1 VTTTELTG
9 GTVPTTELSAVSD
22 RQVIGVAPDLRL
34 TGVRKLYPGSPE
46 VRAVDGI
53 DLEVAP
59 GEMFG
64 LLGPNGA
71 GKTTTVGMCTTRILP
86 TEGRIEVAGL
96 DVVAEPARVKRR
108 IGVVT
113 QANTLD
119 RSLTLHENLAL
130 HGRYFGWSARRSRAR
145 ADELLERFRLTE
157 RAGAFPAQIS
167 GGMAQRLQVAR
178 AIAHEPEVL
187 FLDEPTAGLDPQ
199 SRLALWEVVGELR
212 RDGLTVVLTTHYME
226 EADQLCD
233 RVAIVDHGRV
243 LVCDTPEL
251 LKAEHGSGMVI
262 DLHLTARA
270 DEQLL
275 ERLRTVAGVTEAEP
289 TTSGVRVLGRDT
301 EGLLARVVSVADH
314 AGLSDLSVTGAS
326 LEAVFI
332 ALTGRDLRE

>member
-1 VTTTELTG
+1 
-9 GTVPTTELSAVSD
+9 VPTTELRTAAD
-22 RQVIGVAPDLRL
+22 LRVAPPPAVLRL
-34 TGVRKLYPGSPE
+34 SGVHKVYPGTPE

-53 DLEVAP
+53 DLQVAA

-119 RSLTLHENLAL
+119 RSLTLHENLAM
-130 HGRYFGWSARRSRAR
+130 HCRYFGWSARRSRAR
-145 ADELLERFRLTE
+145 ADELLERFRLSE
-157 RAGAFPAQIS
+157 RAAAFPMQIS

-199 SRLALWEVVGELR
+199 SRLALWELVGELR
-212 RDGLTVVLTTHYME
+212 SDGLTVVLTTHYME

-243 LVCDTPEL
+243 LVCDTPER
-251 LKAEHGSGMVI
+251 LKAEHGAGAVV
-262 DLHLTARA
+262 DLHLTDRA
-270 DEQLL
+270 DDELL
-275 ERLRTVAGVTEAEP
+275 ARLRAVAGVTDADQTP
-289 TTSGVRVLGRDT
+289 DGVRVLARDT
-301 EGLLARVVSVADH
+301 DGLLARVVSVADH

-332 ALTGRDLRE
+332 SLTGRDLRE

>member
-1 VTTTELTG
+1 M
-9 GTVPTTELSAVSD
+9 PTTELSAATDVP
-22 RQVIGVAPDLRL
+22 VAASTAALRL
-34 TGVRKLYPGSPE
+34 AGVRKTYPGSPA
-46 VRAVDGI
+46 VRAVDGV
-53 DLEVAP
+53 DLAVSP

-96 DVVAEPARVKRR
+96 DVVAAPAQVKRR

-130 HGRYFGWSARRSRAR
+130 HCRYFGWSARRSRAR

-157 RAGAFPAQIS
+157 RAVAFPTQIS

-199 SRLALWEVVGELR
+199 SRLALWELVGELR
-212 RDGLTVVLTTHYME
+212 NDGLTVVLTTHYME

-233 RVAIVDHGRV
+233 RVAIIDHGRV
-243 LVCDTPEL
+243 LVCDTPER
-251 LKAEHGSGMVI
+251 LKAEHGAGRVV
-262 DLHLTARA
+262 DLHLA
-270 DEQLL
+270 EQPDDALL
-275 ERLRTVAGVTEAEP
+275 DRLRVISGVTDVERIA
-289 TTSGVRVLGRDT
+289 SGVRVLAQDT
-301 EGLLARVVSVADH
+301 DGLLARVVSVADH
-314 AGLSDLSVTGAS
+314 AGLSDLSVAGAS

>member
-1 VTTTELTG
+1 M
-9 GTVPTTELSAVSD
+9 PTTELSAASEP
-22 RQVIGVAPDLRL
+22 QLAAGTAALRL
-34 TGVRKLYPGSPE
+34 AGVHKTYPGSPE

-86 TEGRIEVAGL
+86 TQGRIEVAGL

-130 HGRYFGWSARRSRAR
+130 HCRYFGWSARRSRAR

-157 RAGAFPAQIS
+157 RADAFPTQIS

-178 AIAHEPEVL
+178 AIAHEPDVL

-199 SRLALWEVVGELR
+199 SRLALWELVGELR

-233 RVAIVDHGRV
+233 RVAIIDHGRV
-243 LVCDTPEL
+243 LVCDTPER
-251 LKAEHGSGMVI
+251 LKAEHGAGMVV
-262 DLHLTARA
+262 DLHLSAQA
-270 DEQLL
+270 DDALL
-275 ERLRTVAGVTEAEP
+275 DRLRAVTGVTDADRIA
-289 TTSGVRVLGRDT
+289 SGVRVLARDT
-301 EGLLARVVSVADH
+301 DGLLARVVSVADH

>member
-1 VTTTELTG
+1 M
-9 GTVPTTELSAVSD
+9 PTTELSALSEP
-22 RQVIGVAPDLRL
+22 QVAASTTALRL
-34 TGVRKLYPGSPE
+34 AGVHKIYPGSPE

-86 TEGRIEVAGL
+86 TQGRIEVAGL

-130 HGRYFGWSARRSRAR
+130 HCRYFGWSARRSRAR

-157 RAGAFPAQIS
+157 RADAFPMQIS

-178 AIAHEPEVL
+178 AIAHEPDVL

-199 SRLALWEVVGELR
+199 SRLALWELVGELR

-233 RVAIVDHGRV
+233 RVAIIDHGRV
-243 LVCDTPEL
+243 LVCDTPER
-251 LKAEHGSGMVI
+251 LKAEHGASMVV
-262 DLHLTARA
+262 DLHLSAQA
-270 DEQLL
+270 DDALL
-275 ERLRTVAGVTEAEP
+275 DRLLAVTGVTDADRIA
-289 TTSGVRVLGRDT
+289 SGVRVLARDT

>member
-1 VTTTELTG
+1 VSSTELR
-9 GTVPTTELSAVSD
+9 AVSEP
-22 RQVIGVAPDLRL
+22 QVAARPAALRL
-34 TGVRKLYPGSPE
+34 SGVRKVYPGSPE

-86 TEGRIEVAGL
+86 TEGRIEVGGL
-96 DVVAEPARVKRR
+96 DVVAEPPRVKRR

-113 QANTLD
+113 QSNTLD

-157 RAGAFPAQIS
+157 RADAFPTQIS

-178 AIAHEPEVL
+178 AIAHEPQVL

-199 SRLALWEVVGELR
+199 SRLALWELVGELR
-212 RDGLTVVLTTHYME
+212 TDGLTVVLTTHYME

-243 LVCDTPEL
+243 LVCDTPER
-251 LKAEHGSGMVI
+251 LKAEHGVGMVI
-262 DLHLTARA
+262 DLHLTSRA
-270 DEQLL
+270 DDDLL
-275 ERLRTVAGVTEAEP
+275 GRLRAVAGVTEAEAIP
-289 TTSGVRVLGRDT
+289 SGVRVLARDAD
-301 EGLLARVVSVADH
+301 GLLAQVVSVTDR

>member
-1 VTTTELTG
+1 
-9 GTVPTTELSAVSD
+9 VPTTELSRATTPP
-22 RQVIGVAPDLRL
+22 APAGPPALRL
-34 TGVRKLYPGSPE
+34 VGVRKVYGGTPE

-86 TEGRIEVAGL
+86 TTGRIEVAGL

-119 RSLTLHENLAL
+119 RSLTLRENLAL

-145 ADELLERFRLTE
+145 ADDLLERFRLTE

-178 AIAHEPEVL
+178 AIAHEPQVL

-199 SRLALWEVVGELR
+199 SRLALWELVGELR
-212 RDGLTVVLTTHYME
+212 SDGLTVVLTTHYME
-226 EADQLCD
+226 EADRLCD

-243 LVCDTPEL
+243 LVCDTPEQ
-251 LKAEHGSGMVI
+251 LKAEHGAGVVV
-262 DLHLTARA
+262 DLQLTARA
-270 DEQLL
+270 DERLV
-275 ERLRTVAGVTEAEP
+275 ERLREVAGVTDVEP
-289 TTSGVRVLGRDT
+289 TASGVRVLARDT
-301 EGLLARVVSVADH
+301 DGLLARVVTVADH

>member
-1 VTTTELTG
+1 
-9 GTVPTTELSAVSD
+9 VPTTELRTAAD
-22 RQVIGVAPDLRL
+22 LRVAPPPAVLRL
-34 TGVRKLYPGSPE
+34 SGVHKVYPGTPE

-53 DLEVAP
+53 DLQVAA

-119 RSLTLHENLAL
+119 RSLTLHENLAM
-130 HGRYFGWSARRSRAR
+130 HCRYFGWSARRSRAR
-145 ADELLERFRLTE
+145 ADELLERFRLSE
-157 RAGAFPAQIS
+157 RAAAFPMQIS

-199 SRLALWEVVGELR
+199 SRLALWELVGELR
-212 RDGLTVVLTTHYME
+212 SDGLTVVLTTHYME

-243 LVCDTPEL
+243 LVCDTPER
-251 LKAEHGSGMVI
+251 LKAEHGAGAVV
-262 DLHLTARA
+262 DLHLTDRA
-270 DEQLL
+270 DDELL
-275 ERLRTVAGVTEAEP
+275 ARLRAVAGVTVAEQTP
-289 TTSGVRVLGRDT
+289 DGVRVLARDT
-301 EGLLARVVSVADH
+301 DGLLARVVSVADH

-332 ALTGRDLRE
+332 SLTGRDLRE